1 MMRVRRA
8 QGGGG
13 ADGGELP
20 IKHGGGATE
29 GSTEAEQPRAERP
42 EAEQDR
48 YSVVLWK
55 RDRLSLAKSV

>member
-29 GSTEAEQPRAERP
+29 GRAARGGARP
-42 EAEQDR
+42 ILGGPLET
-48 YSVVLWK
+48 
-55 RDRLSLAKSV
+55 